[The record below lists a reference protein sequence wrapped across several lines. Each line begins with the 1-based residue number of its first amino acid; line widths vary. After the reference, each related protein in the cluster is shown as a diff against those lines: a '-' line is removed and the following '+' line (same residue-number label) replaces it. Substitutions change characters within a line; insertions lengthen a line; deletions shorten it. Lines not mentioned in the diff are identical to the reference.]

1 MTIYYS
7 FPPGWWLVTVL
18 FYGLWAA
25 LFVTRKSYGKKKEVK
40 LQIIFGLFA
49 LLLAV
54 VVESVGVGSGL
65 WTYFPGN
72 WPVILWVNY
81 FGSGLMGYQVLKRIE
96 ELS

>member
-1 MTIYYS
+1 MNSYFA
-7 FPPGWWLVTVL
+7 FPSGWWVITVL
-18 FYGLWAA
+18 FYGLWVA
-25 LFVTRKSYGKKKEVK
+25 LFVTRKSYRKKKEVK
-40 LQIIFGLFA
+40 LQVLFGLFA
-49 LLLAV
+49 LLLAAA
-54 VVESVGVGSGL
+54 VETIGVRSGL